1 MMNNTDTLRSAVLI
15 NSGSLEGYKLY
26 PRELFITDKGL
37 LVVGKIDDELDVTEP
52 KSDSQ
57 NIAVGESFHSVISDS
72 VVRGQESDAVFIDT
86 RLSQPVFKGIK
97 IQSAKVQHLS
107 FGTST
112 LFASTEEGEDYLKIS
127 GKVDCTEGSLERVKL
142 NLSSA
147 CYGSQL
153 PDPARAELGDI
164 FILVS

>member
-1 MMNNTDTLRSAVLI
+1 MNNTDTLRSAVLI

-52 KSDSQ
+52 KSDPQ
-57 NIAVGESFHSVISDS
+57 NIAVVESFHSVVSDS
-72 VVRGQESDAVFIDT
+72 VVRGQENDAVFIDT
-86 RLSQPVFKGIK
+86 RLSEPVFKGIK

-112 LFASTEEGEDYLKIS
+112 LSASTEEGEEYLKIS

-142 NLSSA
+142 NLNSA
-147 CYGSQL
+147 CYGTDL
-153 PDPARAELGDI
+153 PTTGQAGDI
-164 FILVS
+164 FILVN

>member
-1 MMNNTDTLRSAVLI
+1 MNNTDTLRSAVLI

-52 KSDSQ
+52 KSDPQ
-57 NIAVGESFHSVISDS
+57 NIAVVESFHSVVSDS
-72 VVRGQESDAVFIDT
+72 VVRGQENDAVFIDT
-86 RLSQPVFKGIK
+86 RLSEPVFKGIK

-112 LFASTEEGEDYLKIS
+112 LSASTEEGEEYLKIS
-127 GKVDCTEGSLERVKL
+127 GKVDCTEGSLQRVKL
-142 NLSSA
+142 NLNSA
-147 CYGSQL
+147 CYGEDL
-153 PDPARAELGDI
+153 PTTGQAGDI
-164 FILVS
+164 FILVN